1 MNLSITIT
9 NICSFSTCTTFT
21 GMSQMRNL
29 PYNTN
34 TSVEKYIELR
44 NQMINEQS
52 KKVKS
57 AKETED
63 YEMKLME
70 QNPKEEL

>member
-1 MNLSITIT
+1 
-9 NICSFSTCTTFT
+9 
-21 GMSQMRNL
+21 MRNL

-52 KKVKS
+52 KKFKT
-57 AKETED
+57 AKEMED